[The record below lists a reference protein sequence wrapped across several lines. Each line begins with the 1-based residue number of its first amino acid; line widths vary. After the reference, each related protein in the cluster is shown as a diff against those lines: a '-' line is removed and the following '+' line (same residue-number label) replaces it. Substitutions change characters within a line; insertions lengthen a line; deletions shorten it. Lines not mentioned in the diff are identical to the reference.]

1 MDYQPMSTKFE
12 LPKSPASTLHNDES
26 DDDVEYIG
34 TILPPGGQQT
44 IIDTKWSPNQN
55 VDTMA
60 SLLATPPLSPEE
72 THTQHTQMPIL
83 TAMLTQN
90 TCPNSNF
97 EVQIPCYLCKR
108 PFHDIKQLR
117 DHLTMHA
124 SQLLIHLRQGATHVP
139 NLYPFPPTYA
149 TDQGNRNGFVEKAP
163 PQSQEPHQQQQQPQ
177 QVKTTQVACDKCGK
191 LYICKASLKLHQ
203 RLHHTQHPNENHGRW
218 LAGTSY
224 KCHICRKSYKRECF
238 LQKHIRYK
246 HGPQPCTN
254 PLDEAVQTTPSVSS
268 SERPQRCV
276 WSTKMFNAVAAAN
289 YNPATET
296 ASKYLPPDT
305 SAASETQNP
314 TMKPLTKRKYPLR
327 SPHFNPNLW
336 IDNDAYIE

>member
-1 MDYQPMSTKFE
+1 MDYQPLNTKFE

-34 TILPPGGQQT
+34 TILPPGRQQK

-55 VDTMA
+55 ADTMA

-72 THTQHTQMPIL
+72 PDTQQTYMPIL
-83 TAMLTQN
+83 TAMLSQN
-90 TCPNSNF
+90 ACPNSEF
-97 EVQIPCYLCKR
+97 LVQIPCYLCNR
-108 PFHDIKQLR
+108 PFNDINQLR

-124 SQLLIHLRQGATHVP
+124 SQLLIHLRQGATDVP
-139 NLYPFPPTYA
+139 NLYPLPPTVA
-149 TDQGNRNGFVEKAP
+149 PEPSNRNEFVEVAQP
-163 PQSQEPHQQQQQPQ
+163 PSQEEPQPQ
-177 QVKTTQVACDKCGK
+177 QVKTTQFACDKCDK
-191 LYICKASLKLHQ
+191 VYICKASLKLHQ
-203 RLHHTQHPNENHGRW
+203 RLHHTQYPMHNNGRW
-218 LAGTSY
+218 WTGTSY

-238 LQKHIRYK
+238 LQKHIHYK
-246 HGPQPCTN
+246 HGPQHCTN
-254 PLDEAVQTTPSVSS
+254 PLDEAVETTPSVSS
-268 SERPQRCV
+268 SEKPQRCV

-305 SAASETQNP
+305 SSASETQNP
-314 TMKPLTKRKYPLR
+314 TTKPLTKRKYPLR

-336 IDNDAYIE
+336 IDNDAFIE